1 MPAVSTQLNDFIMP
15 RAAGRAAAKPVN
27 SVSVFARIVK
37 AFTEARS
44 RQAEREVARL
54 ISLRGG
60 RMSDDLE
67 RQIERHFV

>member
-15 RAAGRAAAKPVN
+15 GVSSAAAKPVN
-27 SVSVFARIVK
+27 SVSLFTRVVN
-37 AFTEARS
+37 AFVDARS
-44 RQAEREVARL
+44 RQAEREVARM

-60 RMSDDLE
+60 RLTDDLE

>member
-15 RAAGRAAAKPVN
+15 RATGAAAKPAS
-27 SVSVFARIVK
+27 SVSLFTRIVN
-37 AFTEARS
+37 AFADART

-60 RMSDDLE
+60 RLTDDLE

>member
-15 RAAGRAAAKPVN
+15 RAVSAAAAKPIN
-27 SVSVFARIVK
+27 SVSVLARIVN